1 MYEVEGKELD
11 YDKEDNKKPGV
22 KPRAPKP
29 KKDLSTPEEKIP
41 SFEEMVDG
49 VLLQLREITIRS
61 YARKNSGAFKFGVA
75 GLKVLATELLDQAT
89 EYQGFFSAASF
100 SLAAALFSI
109 GAYGLK
115 QDPQYMENE
124 EKKRKLLEKVKK
136 TDVKKGVKK

>member
-1 MYEVEGKELD
+1 MTRKTT
-11 YDKEDNKKPGV
+11 KKPGV
-22 KPRAPKP
+22 KPRAPKQ
-29 KKDLSTPEEKIP
+29 KKVEEQQQEQAP
-41 SFEEMVDG
+41 SFEQMVDG
-49 VLLQLREITIRS
+49 VLLQLRETTIRS

-100 SLAAALFSI
+100 SLAAALLSI
-109 GAYGLK
+109 GAYNLK

-136 TDVKKGVKK
+136 TDVKKGAKK

>member
-1 MYEVEGKELD
+1 MVKKKTTKKVKKVKEQ
-11 YDKEDNKKPGV
+11 
-22 KPRAPKP
+22 
-29 KKDLSTPEEKIP
+29 PEEQAP
-41 SFEEMVDG
+41 SFEQMVDG
-49 VLLQLREITIRS
+49 VLLQLRETTIRS

-75 GLKVLATELLDQAT
+75 GLKVLSTELLDQAT

-100 SLAAALFSI
+100 CLAAALLSV

-136 TDVKKGVKK
+136 TDVKKGKK